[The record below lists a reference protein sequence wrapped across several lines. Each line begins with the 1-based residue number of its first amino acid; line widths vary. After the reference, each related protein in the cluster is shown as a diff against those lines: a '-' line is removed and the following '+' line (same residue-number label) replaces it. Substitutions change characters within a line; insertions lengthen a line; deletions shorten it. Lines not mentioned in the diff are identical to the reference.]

1 MNGKEECRGRLKR
14 MNRLWK
20 LEVVERL
27 DLKWAAE
34 GSSKK
39 VCSLA

>member
-1 MNGKEECRGRLKR
+1 MAKRNACRGRLKR
-14 MNRLWK
+14 MNGLWK

-39 VCSLA
+39 VCSLV